1 MSGAYILRK
10 KKKLPIF
17 YFVLIFLTTVSI
29 LFILTTPGNANRL
42 VNETNRFFPEYVRLG
57 VFEKL
62 LMGFIDTTNYYLGE
76 GDIERDNYI
85 FALLSGILLAGIW
98 HKRKEKRFQIKIFVA
113 SIPFL
118 FFWGIRAGTYWLLT
132 YGFPRGGH
140 IIGLFGLNR
149 CLPIGAGIYGFFEWI
164 PYSMPMVL
172 FQGSVYLV
180 ILICVTLTIYFL
192 HGKSY
197 ETLFELVILGAGLL
211 SRLIVGF
218 SPTIYGS
225 GQRTLLYCSAAIV
238 IVCQR
243 NLQFYLKEHEKGDGK
258 LVLLAYCF
266 KLVS

>member
-1 MSGAYILRK
+1 MLRN

-62 LMGFIDTTNYYLGE
+62 LMGFIDTANYYLAG
-76 GDIERDNYI
+76 GGIERDNYI

-98 HKRKEKRFQIKIFVA
+98 RKRKEKRFQIKIFVA

-149 CLPIGAGIYGFFEWI
+149 CLPIGAGVFDFLGWI

-172 FQGSVYLV
+172 FQGSVYLAILVCV
-180 ILICVTLTIYFL
+180 ILTICFL

-197 ETLFELVILGAGLL
+197 ETLFELVILGAGFL

-218 SPTIYGS
+218 SPTIYAS
-225 GQRTLLYCSAAIV
+225 GQRTALYCSAAIV

-243 NLQFYLKEHEKGDGK
+243 NLQFYLREHGKDDGM

-266 KLVS
+266 KLVL